1 MSSILL
7 TTQGSLGDLHPYLA
21 LGRGLQDR
29 GHRVAVGTTR
39 YYQDRVEGAGLEFR
53 PIAPHLS
60 PEDESIIKLVVDPDK
75 GSENIFRQ
83 LLMPA
88 IRESY
93 ADTKRAVEGMDLV
106 VGHPIALTT
115 PIVVEQQKLPWA
127 SVTLAPLSFL
137 SVHEPIQISGHEILS
152 WLSNHAL
159 WMRKLFNKV
168 GRSLSL
174 DWVKPLLEFR
184 QELGL
189 GPGAHPLF
197 EGQHSPH
204 LVLGMFTKLLA
215 TPQPDW
221 PRNTVITG
229 YCFHDT
235 PSGHETLS
243 PALAKFLDEGPP
255 PLVFTLGSTAV
266 LDAGTFYEESVA
278 AARRLKRRAV
288 LLCGKTPPRGVEG
301 ADVHV
306 ADYAPYSLLFPRAE
320 AVVCSGGIGTLGQCL
335 RAGAPFVVVPFAND
349 QPDNAARCRGLGVS
363 RTLPKK
369 RYRRDRAADTIGSLL
384 ADPAA
389 RPKSQE
395 AAKVLAAEN
404 GVKSACDALATL
416 LAAPSATILR

>member
-21 LGRGLQDR
+21 LGRGLHAR
-29 GHRVAVGTTR
+29 GHRVAIGTTR

-60 PEDESIIKLVVDPDK
+60 PEDESIVKMVVDSDK

-93 ADTKRAVEGMDLV
+93 ADTQHAVEGMDLI
-106 VGHPIALTT
+106 VGHPIALLT
-115 PIVVEQQKLPWA
+115 PIVAEQKKLRWA
-127 SVTLAPLSFL
+127 SVALAPLSFL
-137 SVHEPIQISGHEILS
+137 SVHEPIHISGHELLS
-152 WLSNHAL
+152 SFANQTLWL
-159 WMRKLFNKV
+159 RQLFNRL
-168 GRSLSL
+168 GRSLTL
-174 DWVKPLLEFR
+174 GWVKPLLEFR
-184 QELGL
+184 KELGM
-189 GPGAHPLF
+189 GPGGHPLF

-215 TPQPDW
+215 APQPDW

-229 YCFHDT
+229 FCFHDT
-235 PSGHETLS
+235 KAGHEALS
-243 PALAKFLDEGPP
+243 PALVRFLAEGPP

-266 LDAGTFYEESVA
+266 LDAGSFYEESAA
-278 AARRLKRRAV
+278 AARALKRRAV

-301 ADVHV
+301 ANVHV

-320 AVVCSGGIGTLGQCL
+320 AVVCSGGIGSLGQCL
-335 RAGAPFVVVPFAND
+335 RAGVPFVVVPFAND
-349 QPDNAARCRGLGVS
+349 QPDNAARFFRLGVS
-363 RTLPKK
+363 RTLSKK
-369 RYRRDRAADTIGSLL
+369 RYRWDRAAQTIGSLL
-384 ADPAA
+384 ADPKA

-395 AAKVLAAEN
+395 AAKVVAAEN
-404 GVKSACDALATL
+404 GVQAAGDALEKHL
-416 LAAPSATILR
+416 S